1 MLFFLFTAYRYTE
14 RKTAMHEIRTILAI
28 GFSVRHIVCSGSRVG
43 YEMYASDAFG
53 DVDTRRCAHE
63 YYLLDP
69 FQLHEGLKDLEEVIR
84 HVDGII
90 IGSGFE
96 SADFSFLSAEDQ
108 AKILGNA
115 PAKTAEISNKAWF
128 ASRLDE
134 LGIPHPRTHTGSALA
149 EMIAAGKLIPFQ
161 YPVVAK
167 PAYGGGGTANFICKT
182 ETELIRWIK
191 ELPDFL
197 YQDFINGQHASVSVL
212 LSKRAA
218 VAVSV
223 NEQLLGLDTLS
234 APGPFVYCGNIAP
247 FDITFSDRL
256 CELAEA
262 LTLELGVIGSNGVD
276 FVVTDDGPV
285 VIEVN
290 ARLQGS
296 LDAVER
302 STGLNMVDAHVN
314 AVRGEL
320 PERVAAKHYAV
331 KAIVFAQH
339 EGGVVTSDL
348 SLEGGREGGGI
359 VDIPEKGRIVK
370 QGEPVATAI
379 GVGESRASACADAM
393 RNAERIKAGVR

>member
-1 MLFFLFTAYRYTE
+1 MEHKAP
-14 RKTAMHEIRTILAI
+14 MHEIHRILAL
-28 GFSVRHIVCSGSRVG
+28 GFSVRHIVSSGSRVG
-43 YEMYASDAFG
+43 YEMYAADAFG
-53 DVDTRRCAHE
+53 DVDTRRCARKF
-63 YYLLDP
+63 YPLDP
-69 FQLHEGLKDLEEVIR
+69 FQLYEGLKNLKEVIDE
-84 HVDGII
+84 VDGVI

-96 SADFSFLSAEDQ
+96 RADFSFLHEEAQ

-115 PAKTAEISNKAWF
+115 PAKMKEISNKAWL

-134 LGIPHPRTHTGSALA
+134 LGIPHPRTYTGRALV
-149 EMIAAGKLIPFQ
+149 EMITEGKRIPLR

-182 ETELIRWIK
+182 EKELFRGIK
-191 ELPDFL
+191 ELPDFI
-197 YQDFINGQHASVSVL
+197 YQDFIKGQHASVSVL

-218 VAVSV
+218 MAISV
-223 NEQLLGLDTLS
+223 NEQLLGLDALS

-247 FDITFSDRL
+247 FVTQFSDRL
-256 CELAEA
+256 CGLAEE
-262 LTLELGVIGSNGVD
+262 LTLELSLIGSNGVD

-302 STGLNMVDAHVN
+302 STGLNLVDAHVN

-320 PERVAAKHYAV
+320 PERVPPKRYAV

-339 EGGVVTSDL
+339 EGVVTRDL
-348 SLEGGREGGGI
+348 SLEGEGEVEGGI
-359 VDIPEKGRIVK
+359 VDIPEQGRRVK
-370 QGEPVATAI
+370 QREPVATAI
-379 GVGESRASACADAM
+379 GVGDTRASACADAM
-393 RNAERIKAGVR
+393 RKVARIKAGVK

>member
-1 MLFFLFTAYRYTE
+1 MLFFPLTAYRYME
-14 RKTAMHEIRTILAI
+14 HKTPMHEIRTLLAI
-28 GFSVRHIVCSGSRVG
+28 GFSVRHIVCSGSRAG
-43 YEMYASDAFG
+43 YEMYAADAFG
-53 DVDTRRCAHE
+53 DVDTRRCARE
-63 YYLLDP
+63 YYPLDP
-69 FQLHEGLKDLEEVIR
+69 FQLHEGLKDLKEVIR
-84 HVDGII
+84 HVDGVI

-96 SADFSFLSAEDQ
+96 SADFSFLHEEDLG
-108 AKILGNA
+108 KILGNA
-115 PAKTAEISNKAWF
+115 PTKTNEISNKAWF

-134 LGIPHPRTHTGSALA
+134 LSISHPRTYTGRALA
-149 EMIAAGKLIPFQ
+149 EMMMEGKRTPLQ

-182 ETELIRWIK
+182 ETELIHWIK

-197 YQDFINGQHASVSVL
+197 YQDFIKGQHASVSVL

-218 VAVSV
+218 VAISV
-223 NEQLLGLDTLS
+223 NEQLLGVDALS

-247 FDITFSDRL
+247 FVTKFSDRL
-256 CELAEA
+256 RELAEE
-262 LTLELGVIGSNGVD
+262 LTLELGLIGSNGVD
-276 FVVTDDGPV
+276 FVVTDEGPV

-320 PERVAAKHYAV
+320 PERTPPKRYAV

-348 SLEGGREGGGI
+348 SLEGEGGGI
-359 VDIPEKGRIVK
+359 VDIPEPGKTLK

-379 GVGESRASACADAM
+379 GVGDSRASACADAM
-393 RNAERIKAGVR
+393 QKVARIKAGVR